1 MSNLYGSI
9 IGYNNEIKQITMESL
24 QYRNMLIPA
33 IELEADDILLMSMIH
48 LGKVQL
54 QNTEK
59 NFVSVV
65 VDGLEV
71 DIHTEMILYELKVGK
86 GSKFINSIIGL
97 TEVHSQIQPSHYT
110 RP

>member
-65 VDGLEV
+65 VDGLEERAFPPENEPNRNPLGWSGRFSEIPAALV
-71 DIHTEMILYELKVGK
+71 VRIRTA
-86 GSKFINSIIGL
+86 NS
-97 TEVHSQIQPSHYT
+97 
-110 RP
+110 